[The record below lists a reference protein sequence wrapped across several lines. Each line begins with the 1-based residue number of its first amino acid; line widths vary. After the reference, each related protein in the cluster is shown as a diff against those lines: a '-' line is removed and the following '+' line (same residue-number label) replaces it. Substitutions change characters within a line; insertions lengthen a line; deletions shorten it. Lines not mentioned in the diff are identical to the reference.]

1 MSSSPVATSPR
12 FSAPAC
18 RPPAPLIA
26 MARAALAEPEG
37 RSLLLGAAVAAGLLV
52 AMFWSNILHFV
63 FIWAT
68 DENYSH
74 GFLVPLIALYF
85 ANEAARGGPV
95 QRVEGSRLGVGL
107 IVASILS
114 RLATVVVPVGF
125 VGDLSLLL
133 GMSGTVALL
142 FGREALRRF
151 GFSLGFLVFMIPL
164 PVALYARIATPLQLT
179 VSQVAAA
186 LLNMSGIPALCEGNM
201 ITLPGDNKMFV
212 AEACSGMRQLTGFLA
227 LTTAWAYLVARSA
240 WYRTI
245 LIISSIP
252 IAMTANIIR
261 VTLTGAITYL
271 VDPKFAS
278 GAFHTAEGLLM
289 MGLGLV
295 MLYAG
300 CWVLDRAAGA
310 ITPRVGRDQS
320 PPPRPEPES
329 R

>member
-1 MSSSPVATSPR
+1 M
-12 FSAPAC
+12 
-18 RPPAPLIA
+18 
-26 MARAALAEPEG
+26 
-37 RSLLLGAAVAAGLLV
+37 LV
-52 AMFWSNILHFV
+52 AIFWPNILHFI

-85 ANEAARGGPV
+85 ANEAARKGPIA
-95 QRVEGSRLGVGL
+95 RIDGSRLGGGL
-107 IVASILS
+107 IVGSVLG

-125 VGDLSLLL
+125 AGDLALVMGLA
-133 GMSGTVALL
+133 GTVSLL

-164 PVALYARIATPLQLT
+164 PVALYAQIATPLQLT
-179 VSQVAAA
+179 VSQVAAS
-186 LLNMSGIPALCEGNM
+186 LLNLSGIPALCEGNM

-227 LTTAWAYLVARSA
+227 LTTAWAYLVARPA
-240 WYRTI
+240 WYRAI
-245 LIISSIP
+245 LIVSSIP

-271 VDPKFAS
+271 VDPRFAS

-289 MGLGLV
+289 MGFGLV
-295 MLYAG
+295 LLYAG
-300 CWVLDRAAGA
+300 CWVLDRIAAA
-310 ITPRVGRDQS
+310 IAPRTTPEPSS
-320 PPPRPEPES
+320 PPRAEPEPK
-329 R
+329 